1 MRNLRLSAL
10 AALFLAVGLAAAIA
24 RASQPPKTAYPG
36 TVNYGEGQVSIGSQ
50 NLGATEIGSVRLE
63 PQQTLTT
70 ADGKAEV
77 LLTPGVFLRLGDR
90 SAVEMISPSLTNT
103 EVALNHGE
111 ATIEVASIYPQN
123 RIVIDEGR
131 AKTRLLKVGFYD
143 FDADR
148 REVRVFSGKAEL
160 QDGDRSVTIKSGHEV
175 TLDSPN
181 LKAQSFDKKAS
192 EDELYQWSSLRSSYL
207 AQANADIA
215 PQYYVNGY
223 WSPGW
228 LGSGW
233 YWNPWFGGYTFL
245 PADGIFYSPFG
256 WGFFSPAFIADWG
269 SPYYYAGGHYHHF
282 DPHARTPERFGHA
295 WGGPRGTFDRGG
307 AFHPGVFARGGVRGN
322 AGSGVHIGQP
332 SVFPAGRSGGFG
344 GGGFHGGG
352 SGGFG
357 RR

>member
-1 MRNLRLSAL
+1 MFVKGREAWVMRNLRLSAL

-50 NLGATEIGSVRLE
+50 NPGATEIGSVRLE

-77 LLTPGVFLRLGDR
+77 LLTPGVFLRLGER

-160 QDGDRSVTIKSGHEV
+160 QDGDRRVTIKSGHEV
-175 TLDSPN
+175 TLGSAN
-181 LKAQSFDKKAS
+181 LKAQSFDKRAS

-207 AQANADIA
+207 AQANADTA

-233 YWNPWFGGYTFL
+233 YSNPWFGGYTFL
-245 PADGIFYSPFG
+245 PADGIFY
-256 WGFFSPAFIADWG
+256 
-269 SPYYYAGGHYHHF
+269 
-282 DPHARTPERFGHA
+282 
-295 WGGPRGTFDRGG
+295 
-307 AFHPGVFARGGVRGN
+307 
-322 AGSGVHIGQP
+322 
-332 SVFPAGRSGGFG
+332 
-344 GGGFHGGG
+344 
-352 SGGFG
+352 
-357 RR
+357 